1 MVSYNDLFLFVDML
15 VSVITLFVV
24 INNSKTKK

>member
-15 VSVITLFVV
+15 VSVATLILV
-24 INNSKTKK
+24 INKAKKK